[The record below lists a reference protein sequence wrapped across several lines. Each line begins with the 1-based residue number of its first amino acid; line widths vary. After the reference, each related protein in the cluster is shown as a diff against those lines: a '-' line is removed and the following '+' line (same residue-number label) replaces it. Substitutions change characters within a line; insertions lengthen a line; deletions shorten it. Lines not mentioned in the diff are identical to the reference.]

1 MIMILI
7 MIIIINDDYEMNVNF
22 ILSSSI
28 DVGGGDHFGG
38 ADPDATPLDDGEV
51 TIVTNVT
58 IINWSWRGHLLQ

>member
-1 MIMILI
+1 

-58 IINWSWRGHLLQ
+58 IIN